1 MNTQAKTAK
10 SARNAKPF
18 LIGGITLIVAIW
30 IGVFTALAVIQPD
43 IRTKAVILAAG
54 AGATELILYAGA
66 AWFGVTLFQR
76 FRNFI
81 RFRK

>member
-43 IRTKAVILAAG
+43 IRTKAVILASG